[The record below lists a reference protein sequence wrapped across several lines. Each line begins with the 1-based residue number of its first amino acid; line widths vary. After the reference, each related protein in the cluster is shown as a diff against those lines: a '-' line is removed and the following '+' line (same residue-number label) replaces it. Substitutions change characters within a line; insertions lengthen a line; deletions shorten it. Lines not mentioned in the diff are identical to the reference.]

1 MKNLLS
7 YLKEYGRVS
16 FEEEPLNE
24 LDIALFSQLP
34 YIDFNSISFDNDIKY
49 SLKGLL
55 KLYFVNHDKKD
66 RYLGLILPRDIL
78 PAIRKMSNCT
88 RYKNVKV
95 YNYINKINL
104 EQEEQFSAITVDINR
119 ATKLVIFG
127 GTDDHIVGWKEDF
140 NSLYLPTTLSQKDAY
155 KYLIDAGNYD
165 NRKIYTLGHS
175 KGGNLAMYASIN
187 APQELQD
194 RIINVYNF
202 DGQGF
207 LSINSNKKF
216 DEIYARILSICPR
229 GSLIGRLF
237 HHTEEAHIVNS
248 SGVAL
253 FQHDIFTW
261 EVKGTKFVYLER
273 FDEISNSLD
282 LLINGLIKELTIT
295 EKENFVEAFFDFLH
309 ITATTLTELY
319 QKPFSIITSYIMLKA
334 ESKTHLKRVA
344 KVLLASKDFKKM
356 MFDTYGELRRILKED
371 QKKTK
376 K

>member
-34 YIDFNSISFDNDIKY
+34 YMDFNSISFDQDIKY
-49 SLKGLL
+49 SLKSLL
-55 KLYFVNHDKKD
+55 KLYFVDRDKKD
-66 RYLGLILPRDIL
+66 RYLGLIIPRDIV

-88 RYKNVKV
+88 RYKNIKV
-95 YNYINKINL
+95 YNYLNKINL
-104 EQEEQFSAITVDINR
+104 EKEEQFSAITIDIDK
-119 ATKLVIFG
+119 ATKLIIYG

-155 KYLIDAGNYD
+155 KYLLDSGNQD
-165 NRKIYTLGHS
+165 KRKMYVLGHS

-187 APQELQD
+187 APQEIQD

-216 DEIYARILSICPR
+216 DEIYARIISLCPR

-248 SGVAL
+248 YGVAL
-253 FQHDIFTW
+253 FQHDIYTW
-261 EVKGTKFVYLER
+261 EVKGTKFIYLEH
-273 FDEISNSLD
+273 FDEISDKLD

-295 EKENFVEAFFDFLH
+295 EKQNFVQAFFDYLN
-309 ITATTLTELY
+309 ITATTLTELIK
-319 QKPFSIITSYIMLKA
+319 KPFSIITSYIMLKA
-334 ESKTHLKRVA
+334 ESKAHLKRVA
-344 KVLLASKDFKKM
+344 KVFLASKDFKKM

-371 QKKTK
+371 QKKAK
-376 K
+376 